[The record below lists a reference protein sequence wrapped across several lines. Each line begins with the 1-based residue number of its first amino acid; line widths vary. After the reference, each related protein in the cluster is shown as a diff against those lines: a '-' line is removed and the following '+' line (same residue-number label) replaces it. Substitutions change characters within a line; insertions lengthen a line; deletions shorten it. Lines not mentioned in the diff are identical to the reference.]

1 MQWTSGGRD
10 AASKPCRA
18 RRRDTSQGDNDDMQN
33 MHNLY
38 CICSSC
44 YFCDTI
50 LLSFASA
57 VAAANP
63 GLLKA
68 LNQMDTD
75 EERLLFVSQ
84 LHKVHIRTYVVS

>member
-1 MQWTSGGRD
+1 MQRANLTEREGGTLRKVTKTLCI
-10 AASKPCRA
+10 AYVLLALGF
-18 RRRDTSQGDNDDMQN
+18 GD
-33 MHNLY
+33 
-38 CICSSC
+38 I
-44 YFCDTI
+44 F
-50 LLSFASA
+50 LLSFAGA

>member
-1 MQWTSGGRD
+1 MQRANLTEREGGTLR
-10 AASKPCRA
+10 KVTMTICK
-18 RRRDTSQGDNDDMQN
+18 TCIICI
-33 MHNLY
+33 